1 MKRWLSLILAAALLL
16 TAVPALA
23 VQGDAIIARNGQD
36 GFDDYAM
43 MLCVIGDEVWIEG
56 QRGAYVYNAASGEM
70 AAYSWDDATLAAMKG
85 ENRDENGAQKFT
97 YTTAW
102 FAYQDAAY
110 ALLLSYSYGGEGE
123 TGNYQA
129 ALARVRIQ
137 DGRASFEES
146 GAVDWKGLS
155 DELDEGV
162 YLSNT
167 AVVNDTL
174 CCVAQSR
181 GNEVVIFLPLNG
193 SAPRVVYLGDV
204 WPSGM
209 TIWNGDILIVQNM
222 DTAQYAVL
230 PFDGD
235 ALGAWQNL
243 PDAEGAQGG
252 NVSGVVQY
260 GDELIYLSGN
270 TLMAFNP
277 ETGAAREVANIP
289 VDSGYTSAFVT
300 ESGVYVTGTFSGVAL
315 RALNREGES
324 GEMLTVNDSDNGG
337 EAQNAIVRFMNEQ
350 GAEVATVQQDDILTA
365 LLTKSTAFDVALLS
379 THYNGGDLRAIL
391 SRGWAR
397 PIESEALA
405 EYVSGMYPAVSSAL
419 MKDGKALG
427 VPFSVDVTVPGVSVG
442 ALKALGLTIDDVPTS
457 WPELIDWLNNLI
469 PTATV
474 PLVDDY
480 DSAEGLREM
489 FVRAILETYWLELD
503 AGTVDGYDTDELR
516 AALAAVERLDAE
528 GLSGLTTGYVDEAD
542 LISGLMEEED
552 VAVNPLFTAY
562 ALAGVNGMTYQDD
575 YTEIPL
581 YVSISSDLPKR
592 APLEGYVAVINP
604 YSEHIELATRF
615 LETLAETDGL
625 PSRATLR
632 PDLNETVRSA
642 DYERYTSEYDKKI
655 ARLEEEL
662 KTAEGNAK
670 DVIEQDLA
678 DARQTRAD
686 MENWYWIVSAQSL
699 ERYRDSDAGVVLD
712 LETGD
717 YSFYK
722 VIDQYCGGQI
732 NMDDFIAALQKKL
745 EMRRMEEQ

>member
-1 MKRWLSLILAAALLL
+1 MKRMRRMICWMTALALLL
-16 TAVPALA
+16 TALPALA
-23 VQGDAIIARNGQD
+23 VRGDAIIARNGQD

-43 MLCVIGDEVWIEG
+43 RLCVIGDEVWIEG
-56 QRGAYVYNAASGEM
+56 RNGAYVYNAASGEM
-70 AAYSWDDATLAAMKG
+70 VAYPWDDATLAAMKG

-110 ALLLSYSYGGEGE
+110 ALLLTYSYGGEGE
-123 TGNYQA
+123 TGDYQT

-146 GAVDWKGLS
+146 GTVDWQGLS
-155 DELDEGV
+155 DELDDTV
-162 YLSNT
+162 NLSDVV
-167 AVVNDTL
+167 VVNDTL
-174 CCVAQSR
+174 CGVAQSM

-193 SAPRVVYLGDV
+193 SAPRAVYLGDV

-209 TIWNGDILIVQNM
+209 TIWNGDILVVQNM

-235 ALGAWQNL
+235 ALGAWQDMPENE
-243 PDAEGAQGG
+243 DAQGR
-252 NVSGVVQY
+252 VYGVVQY
-260 GDELIYLSGN
+260 GDEMVYLSGN

-277 ETGAAREVANIP
+277 ETGAARDIANIP
-289 VDSGYTSAFVT
+289 VDNGSTSAFVT
-300 ESGVYVTGTFSGVAL
+300 ESGIYVTGGFSGVAL

-324 GEMLTVNDSDNGG
+324 GEVLTVNDPDNGG
-337 EAQNAIVRFMNEQ
+337 EAQNAIIRFMNEQ
-350 GAEVATVQQDDILTA
+350 GAEVAAVQQDDVLTA

-379 THYNGGDLRAIL
+379 THYNGSDLRAIL

-405 EYVSGMYPAVSSAL
+405 EYVSGMYPAVSNAL
-419 MKDGKALG
+419 MRDGQALG

-457 WPELIDWLNNLI
+457 WPELIDWLNGLI

-474 PLVDDY
+474 PLVDEY
-480 DSAEGLREM
+480 GSAEGLREM
-489 FVRAILETYWLELD
+489 FVRAILETCRLELD
-503 AGTVDGYDTDELR
+503 AGTVSGYDTEELR

-528 GLSGLTTGYVDEAD
+528 GLCELTARFVD
-542 LISGLMEEED
+542 GEED

-562 ALAGVNGMTYQDD
+562 ALAGVNGMTYQDY

-581 YVSISSDLPKR
+581 YVSLSSDLPKR
-592 APLEGYVAVINP
+592 APLNGYVAIINP

-615 LETLAETDGL
+615 LETLAETDEL
-625 PSRATLR
+625 TSRATLR

-662 KTAEGNAK
+662 KTAEGDAK

-678 DARQTRAD
+678 NARQTRAD
-686 MENWYWIVSAQSL
+686 MEGWYWIVSAQSL
-699 ERYRDSDAGVVLD
+699 ERYRDNDAGVVFD
-712 LETGD
+712 LQTRD
-717 YSFYK
+717 YSFYD
-722 VIDQYCGGQI
+722 VLDQYSAGQI
-732 NMDDFIAALQKKL
+732 SMDDFIAALQKKL

>member
-1 MKRWLSLILAAALLL
+1 MKRWLSLVLAAALLL

-43 MLCVIGDEVWIEG
+43 RLCVIGDEVWIEG
-56 QRGAYVYNAASGEM
+56 RNGAYVYNAASGEM
-70 AAYSWDDATLAAMKG
+70 AAYPWDDATLAAMKG

-110 ALLLSYSYGGEGE
+110 ALLLTYSYGGEGE
-123 TGNYQA
+123 TGDYQT

-146 GAVDWKGLS
+146 GAVDWKGLT
-155 DELDEGV
+155 DELDENV

-174 CCVAQSR
+174 CGVAQSM

-222 DTAQYAVL
+222 DTAQYALL

-235 ALGAWQNL
+235 TLGAWQNL
-243 PDAEGAQGG
+243 PEAEGVQVGS
-252 NVSGVVQY
+252 VSGVVQY

-277 ETGAAREVANIP
+277 ETGAARDIANIP

-300 ESGVYVTGTFSGVAL
+300 ESGVYVTGAFSGVAL

-324 GEMLTVNDSDNGG
+324 GETLTVNDSDNGG

-350 GAEVATVQQDDILTA
+350 GAEVTVVQQDDILTA

-379 THYNGGDLRAIL
+379 THYNGGNLRAIL

-405 EYVSGMYPAVSSAL
+405 EYVSGMYPAVSNAL
-419 MKDGKALG
+419 MRDSQALG

-457 WPELIDWLNNLI
+457 WPELIDWLNSLI
-469 PTATV
+469 PTATI
-474 PLVDDY
+474 PLVDDCG
-480 DSAEGLREM
+480 SAEGLREM
-489 FVRAILETYWLELD
+489 FVRAILETCWLELD
-503 AGTVDGYDTDELR
+503 AGTVSSYDTEELR
-516 AALAAVERLDAE
+516 AALAAVERLDTE
-528 GLSGLTTGYVDEAD
+528 GLCELTPGYVDEAD

-552 VAVNPLFTAY
+552 VAVNPLFTTY

-592 APLEGYVAVINP
+592 APLNGYVAIINP

-625 PSRATLR
+625 RSRAMLR

-678 DARQTRAD
+678 DARQIRAD

-699 ERYRDSDAGVVLD
+699 ERYRDSDAGVVFD
-712 LETGD
+712 LQTRD
-717 YSFYK
+717 YSYYD
-722 VIDQYCGGQI
+722 VLDQYSAGQI
-732 NMDDFIAALQKKL
+732 SMDDFIAALQKKL

>member
-1 MKRWLSLILAAALLL
+1 MKRMRRMICWMTALALLL

-43 MLCVIGDEVWIEG
+43 RLCVIGDEVWIEG
-56 QRGAYVYNAASGEM
+56 RNGAYVYNAASGEM
-70 AAYSWDDATLAAMKG
+70 AAYPWDDATLAAMKG

-110 ALLLSYSYGGEGE
+110 ALLLTYSYGGEGE
-123 TGNYQA
+123 TGDYQT

-146 GAVDWKGLS
+146 GTVDWQGLS
-155 DELDEGV
+155 DELDDTV
-162 YLSNT
+162 NLSDVV
-167 AVVNDTL
+167 VVNDTL
-174 CCVAQSR
+174 CGVAQSM

-193 SAPRVVYLGDV
+193 SAPRAVYLGDV

-209 TIWNGDILIVQNM
+209 TIWNGDILVVQNM

-235 ALGAWQNL
+235 ALGAWQDMPENE
-243 PDAEGAQGG
+243 DAQGR
-252 NVSGVVQY
+252 VYGVVQY
-260 GDELIYLSGN
+260 GDEMVYLSGN

-277 ETGAAREVANIP
+277 ETGAARDIANIP
-289 VDSGYTSAFVT
+289 VDNGSTSAFVT
-300 ESGVYVTGTFSGVAL
+300 ESGIYVTGGFSGVAL

-324 GEMLTVNDSDNGG
+324 GETLTVNDSDNGG
-337 EAQNAIVRFMNEQ
+337 EAQNAIVRFMNER
-350 GAEVATVQQDDILTA
+350 GAEVAVVQQDDVLTA

-419 MKDGKALG
+419 MRDGQALG

-457 WPELIDWLNNLI
+457 WPELIDWLNGLI

-474 PLVDDY
+474 PLVEEY
-480 DSAEGLREM
+480 DEPEAIRRM
-489 FVRAILETYWLELD
+489 FIRGILQTYQLELD
-503 AGTVDGYDTDELR
+503 AGTVSGYDTPELR

-528 GLSGLTTGYVDEAD
+528 GLCELTARFLDGD
-542 LISGLMEEED
+542 ED
-552 VAVNPLFTAY
+552 VAFNPLFLTY
-562 ALAGVNGMTYQDD
+562 AQGGVTSDTYQDD
-575 YTEIPL
+575 YREIPL
-581 YVSISSDLPKR
+581 YLSLSAELPKR
-592 APLEGYVAVINP
+592 VPLEGYVAIINP

-615 LETLAETDGL
+615 LETLAEEDWL
-625 PSRATLR
+625 ASRTMLR
-632 PDLNETVRSA
+632 PDQNETARSA
-642 DYERYTSEYDKKI
+642 DYERYTSEYDDKI

-662 KTAEGNAK
+662 KTAEGDAK

-678 DARQTRAD
+678 NARQTRAD

-699 ERYRDSDAGVVLD
+699 ERYRDNDAGVVFD
-712 LETGD
+712 LRTGD
-717 YSFYK
+717 YSFYEA
-722 VIDQYCGGQI
+722 IDQYCGGQI

>member
-1 MKRWLSLILAAALLL
+1 MKRWLSLILALALLL

-43 MLCVIGDEVWIEG
+43 RLCVIGDEVWIEG
-56 QRGAYVYNAASGEM
+56 RNGAYVYNAASGEM
-70 AAYSWDDATLAAMKG
+70 AAYPWDDATLAAMKG

-110 ALLLSYSYGGEGE
+110 ALLLTYSYGGEGE
-123 TGNYQA
+123 TGDYQT

-146 GAVDWKGLS
+146 GTVDWQGLS
-155 DELDEGV
+155 DELDDTV
-162 YLSNT
+162 NLSDVV
-167 AVVNDTL
+167 VVNDTL
-174 CCVAQSR
+174 CGVAQSM

-193 SAPRVVYLGDV
+193 SAPRAVYLGDV

-209 TIWNGDILIVQNM
+209 TIWNGDILVVQNM

-235 ALGAWQNL
+235 ALGAWQDMPENE
-243 PDAEGAQGG
+243 DAQGR
-252 NVSGVVQY
+252 VYGVVQY
-260 GDELIYLSGN
+260 GDEMVYLSGN

-277 ETGAAREVANIP
+277 EMGAARDIANIP
-289 VDSGYTSAFVT
+289 VDNGSTSAFVT
-300 ESGVYVTGTFSGVAL
+300 ESGIYVTGGFSGVAL

-324 GEMLTVNDSDNGG
+324 GEVLTVNDPDNGG
-337 EAQNAIVRFMNEQ
+337 EAQNAIIRFMNEQ
-350 GAEVATVQQDDILTA
+350 GAEVAAVQQDDVLTA

-405 EYVSGMYPAVSSAL
+405 EYVSGMYPAVSNAL
-419 MKDGKALG
+419 MRDGQALG
-427 VPFSVDVTVPGVSVG
+427 VPFSVDVTVPGLCAG

-457 WPELIDWLNNLI
+457 WPALIDWLNGLI
-469 PTATV
+469 PTAEIPLWESSGDAAQV
-474 PLVDDY
+474 RRELVD
-480 DSAEGLREM
+480 M
-489 FVRAILETYWLELD
+489 ILDAYRLELD
-503 AGTVDGYDTDELR
+503 AGTVSGYDTDELR

-528 GLSGLTTGYVDEAD
+528 GLSEQFERVGDAFEFY
-542 LISGLMEEED
+542 
-552 VAVNPLFTAY
+552 PLFTSIAMGGIDG
-562 ALAGVNGMTYQDD
+562 ATYQEEYD
-575 YTEIPL
+575 TIPL
-581 YVSISSDLPKR
+581 YLSLSDALPRRIALRSS
-592 APLEGYVAVINP
+592 VAIINP

-625 PSRATLR
+625 ASRTMLR

-642 DYERYTSEYDKKI
+642 DYERNTSEYDDKI

-662 KTAEGNAK
+662 KTAEGDAK

-678 DARQTRAD
+678 NARQTRAD

-699 ERYRDSDAGVVLD
+699 ERYRGSDAGVVFD
-712 LETGD
+712 LRTGD
-717 YSFYK
+717 YSFYEA
-722 VIDQYCGGQI
+722 IDQYCGGQI
-732 NMDDFIAALQKKL
+732 NMDAFIAALQKKL
-745 EMRRMEEQ
+745 EMRRMEEK

>member
-43 MLCVIGDEVWIEG
+43 RLCVIGDEVWIEG
-56 QRGAYVYNAASGEM
+56 RNGAYVYNAASGEM
-70 AAYSWDDATLAAMKG
+70 AAYPWDDATLAAMKG

-110 ALLLSYSYGGEGE
+110 ALLLTYSYGGEGE
-123 TGNYQA
+123 TGDYQT

-146 GAVDWKGLS
+146 GTVDWQGLS
-155 DELDEGV
+155 DELDDTV
-162 YLSNT
+162 NLSDVV
-167 AVVNDTL
+167 VVNDTL
-174 CCVAQSR
+174 CGVAQSM

-193 SAPRVVYLGDV
+193 SAPRAVYLGDV

-209 TIWNGDILIVQNM
+209 TIWNGDILVVQNM

-235 ALGAWQNL
+235 ALGAWQDMPENE
-243 PDAEGAQGG
+243 DAQGR
-252 NVSGVVQY
+252 VYGVVQY
-260 GDELIYLSGN
+260 GDEMVYLSGN

-277 ETGAAREVANIP
+277 ETGAARDIANIP
-289 VDSGYTSAFVT
+289 VDNGSTSAFVT
-300 ESGVYVTGTFSGVAL
+300 ESGIYVTGGFSGVAL

-324 GEMLTVNDSDNGG
+324 GETLTVNDSDNGG

-350 GAEVATVQQDDILTA
+350 GAEVAVVQQDDVLTA

-405 EYVSGMYPAVSSAL
+405 EYVSGMYPAVSNAL
-419 MKDGKALG
+419 MRDGQALG

-457 WPELIDWLNNLI
+457 WPELIDGLNGLI

-474 PLVDDY
+474 PLVEEY
-480 DSAEGLREM
+480 DEPEAIRRM
-489 FVRAILETYWLELD
+489 FIRGILQTYQLELD
-503 AGTVDGYDTDELR
+503 AGTVSGYDTPELR

-528 GLSGLTTGYVDEAD
+528 GLCELTARFLDGD
-542 LISGLMEEED
+542 ED
-552 VAVNPLFTAY
+552 VAFNPLFLTY
-562 ALAGVNGMTYQDD
+562 AQGGVTSDTYQDD
-575 YTEIPL
+575 YREIPL
-581 YVSISSDLPKR
+581 YLSLSAELPKR
-592 APLEGYVAVINP
+592 VPLEGYVAIINP

-615 LETLAETDGL
+615 LETLAEEDWL
-625 PSRATLR
+625 ASRTMLR
-632 PDLNETVRSA
+632 PDQNETARSA
-642 DYERYTSEYDKKI
+642 DYERYTSEYDDKI

-662 KTAEGNAK
+662 KTAEGDAK

-678 DARQTRAD
+678 NARQTRAD
-686 MENWYWIVSAQSL
+686 MEDWYWIVSAQSL
-699 ERYRDSDAGVVLD
+699 ERYRDNDAGVVFD
-712 LETGD
+712 LRTGD
-717 YSFYK
+717 YSFYEA
-722 VIDQYCGGQI
+722 IDQYCGGQI

>member
-1 MKRWLSLILAAALLL
+1 MKRWLSLVLAAALLL

-43 MLCVIGDEVWIEG
+43 RLCVIGDEVWIEG
-56 QRGAYVYNAASGEM
+56 RNGAYVYNAASGEM
-70 AAYSWDDATLAAMKG
+70 TAYPWDDATLAAMKG

-110 ALLLSYSYGGEGE
+110 ALLVTYSYGGEGE
-123 TGNYQA
+123 TSDYQT

-146 GAVDWKGLS
+146 GAVDWKGLT
-155 DELDEGV
+155 DELDENV

-174 CCVAQSR
+174 CGVAQSM
-181 GNEVVIFLPLNG
+181 GNNVVIFLPLNG

-222 DTAQYAVL
+222 DTAQYALL

-243 PDAEGAQGG
+243 PEAEGVQRGS
-252 NVSGVVQY
+252 VSGVVQY

-277 ETGAAREVANIP
+277 ETGAARDIANIP
-289 VDSGYTSAFVT
+289 VDSGYMSAFVT
-300 ESGVYVTGTFSGVAL
+300 ESGIYVTGSFSGVAL

-324 GEMLTVNDSDNGG
+324 GEMLTVNDPDNGG

-350 GAEVATVQQDDILTA
+350 GAEVAVVQQDDILTA

-405 EYVSGMYPAVSSAL
+405 EYVSGMYPAVSNAL
-419 MKDGKALG
+419 MRDSQALG

-457 WPELIDWLNNLI
+457 WPELIDWLNSLI
-469 PTATV
+469 PTATI
-474 PLVDDY
+474 PLVDEY
-480 DSAEGLREM
+480 GRAEGLREM

-503 AGTVDGYDTDELR
+503 AGTVSSYDTEELR

-528 GLSGLTTGYVDEAD
+528 GLCELTTGYVDEDD

-562 ALAGVNGMTYQDD
+562 VLAGVNGMTYQDD

-581 YVSISSDLPKR
+581 YVSISAELPKR
-592 APLEGYVAVINP
+592 APLEGYVAIINP

-625 PSRATLR
+625 RSRATLR

-699 ERYRDSDAGVVLD
+699 ERYRDSDAGVVFD
-712 LETGD
+712 LRTRD
-717 YSFYK
+717 YSYYD
-722 VIDQYCGGQI
+722 VLDQYSAGQI
-732 NMDDFIAALQKKL
+732 SMDDFIAALQKKL